1 MKPRVSGVTGSS
13 SSTKS
18 EVASTVSVSAGPY
31 TCSTW
36 GIGAGRS
43 RVPITRISRASAL
56 RATSWPITP
65 RPRMPSVVPA
75 SVSETRRRQRRSF
88 WSCAMPA

>member
-1 MKPRVSGVTGSS
+1 M
-13 SSTKS
+13 
-18 EVASTVSVSAGPY
+18 SVSAGPY
-31 TCSTW
+31 TRSTW

-43 RVPITRISRASAL
+43 RVPITRISSASAL
-56 RATSWPITP
+56 RASSWPITP

-75 SVSETRRRQRRSF
+75 SVVETRRRQCRSF